1 MIVRS
6 LTVRQIPETRIIED
20 LKGAGRRGELVA
32 HFQPQVALPGRRV
45 VGVEALARW
54 NHPEFGLLCPT
65 DFIPAAESAGLMG
78 ELGHHMLEVAARQV
92 VAWRAAGIHLDLSVN
107 VSPSQLVDDG
117 YCENVSAVL
126 DRTGLPAAVLTLE
139 ITETHPIEDLAAV
152 VECLEHVR
160 ELGVGVSIDDFGV
173 GHSSLEQFRS
183 LPASELKLDQSI
195 IQGTVDGALAL
206 LAEVIIEART
216 RGLRIVAEGVETPD
230 HLALAQQLGCDRAQG
245 YLLGAPVDADAL
257 VRSLR

>member
-20 LKGAGRRGELVA
+20 LQGAGRRGELVA
-32 HFQPQVALPGRRV
+32 HFQPQVALPGRHV

-54 NHPEFGLLCPT
+54 NHPEFGLLAPT
-65 DFIPAAESAGLMG
+65 DFIPVAESTGLIS
-78 ELGHHMLEVAARQV
+78 ELGHHMLELAALQV
-92 VAWRAAGIHLDLSVN
+92 VAWRATGLDLDLSVN
-107 VSPSQLVDDG
+107 VSPSQLTNVG
-117 YCENVSAVL
+117 YAEDVSAVL
-126 DRTGLPAAVLTLE
+126 DRSGLPAAILTLE
-139 ITETHPIEDLAAV
+139 ITETQPIADLAAV
-152 VECLEHVR
+152 VDCLEQVR

-195 IQGTVDGALAL
+195 IQGTVDGAMAL
-206 LAEVIIEART
+206 LAEVIIEARE
-216 RGLRIVAEGVETPD
+216 RGLRIVAEGVETAD
-230 HLALAQQLGCDRAQG
+230 QLALASQLGCDRAQG
-245 YLLGAPVDADAL
+245 YLIGAPLDAHAL